1 MFVSTEGKDAFILQL
16 KLKFEKM
23 HCMKHCEARL
33 WTGQLQFNANEDNS
47 NVKYQ
52 YDNDKAYQI

>member
-1 MFVSTEGKDAFILQL
+1 
-16 KLKFEKM
+16 M